1 MLGTTT
7 CTKVVVKSLPLGSG
21 LTVTEINRKRV
32 QKQENMN
39 ISNVKR
45 CMDGTPKDVNKV
57 RMI

>member
-1 MLGTTT
+1 MEPLLRLWLKIFLG
-7 CTKVVVKSLPLGSG
+7 PG